1 MRGGVGPARPM
12 LPERQRTANHVDQC
26 DRVDRNEMSC
36 PSSSC
41 FSRGRRDGG
50 SSTFFFF
57 FVIYGICAGLLLLA
71 TVASAADEDGD
82 RLGKKFLLF
91 SFFFWHTI
99 SQEVICWATKSQQ
112 FETWKLASL
121 QCQLNQLTWGGGG
134 WVFLLE
140 STPRRWKVGGAFSE
154 LDRRAPL
161 VEKNFIFL
169 KKEKLFFYFFIS
181 IPFLFEKFKGQGQGH
196 EVENNSTSGNSFSS
210 CST

>member
-91 SFFFWHTI
+91 SFFFWHTT

-134 WVFLLE
+134 LGFSFRVHATSLE
-140 STPRRWKVGGAFSE
+140 SRRGFFGTRPEGAPSRKEFYIF
-154 LDRRAPL
+154 
-161 VEKNFIFL
+161 EKRKTFF
-169 KKEKLFFYFFIS
+169 LFFYFD
-181 IPFLFEKFKGQGQGH
+181 
-196 EVENNSTSGNSFSS
+196 TFSVWKI
-210 CST
+210 